1 MQRTA
6 LRTAADAGRTFI
18 ARALPPALAL
28 LLSACSIHAPEVR
41 ITGERSA
48 LEKQIL
54 GQYQALS
61 QDLWAVGSTRQQ
73 ADSTGVES
81 TSQGVN
87 EAIRVRRFYLD
98 DRLRYLA
105 EGRIGEKLDGT
116 LEQRKDETLPPMT
129 PLELGNFNNFWYPEL
144 AARATILD
152 RLKRLNPG
160 QEDEVVRIFAGI
172 QRDEAPP
179 GAWVQSTGGRWV
191 RK

>member
-1 MQRTA
+1 MK
-6 LRTAADAGRTFI
+6 
-18 ARALPPALAL
+18 LPFRLAPLGLML
-28 LLSACSIHAPEVR
+28 LAACSIHAPEVK

-61 QDLWAVGSTRQQ
+61 QDLWAVGSTR
-73 ADSTGVES
+73 ALPDSLGTES
-81 TSQGVN
+81 TSQAVN

-98 DRLRYLA
+98 DRQRYLA
-105 EGRIGEKLDGT
+105 EGRIGERLDGL
-116 LEQRKDETLPPMT
+116 LEQRQDPSIPPMT
-129 PLELGNFNNFWYPEL
+129 PLEQGNFNNFWFPEL
-144 AARATILD
+144 GARQTILD

-160 QEDEVVRIFAGI
+160 QEEEVVRIFAGI

-179 GAWVQSTGGRWV
+179 GSWVQSAAGRWV